1 MTLVVAAMVAVVPLG
16 GTVVSPPGVQA
27 AEPVTVLSG
36 FSVGFMVAYVAEK
49 EKLFEKEGVPVKMQY
64 SVSGKA
70 AVDAMVA
77 GAGVMAISGAF
88 PAVSAAAAAP
98 VYVVAP
104 ITRDDASTKLIV
116 RSSIQSVTD
125 LKGKRVGYQFGSDG
139 HLVMLRYLEKNGMTL
154 GDIASQN
161 VPAEGLVAA
170 FARGDLDGLA
180 VWEPHA
186 GKALEAVPGAKI
198 LASKGVVTIFNV
210 VTMRKDF
217 VEAQPEM
224 ARKLLRALVAAND
237 FIKTNVDR
245 AAQYTAEI
253 GKIDVA
259 QVKQIMPAY
268 TYDMTLDPAFYDGM
282 DAVASFLQARGLT
295 KLKADPRNF
304 VFDRLMRG
312 ISPSLV
318 K

>member
-1 MTLVVAAMVAVVPLG
+1 MVAVVPLG
-16 GTVVSPPGVQA
+16 GTVVTPPSVQA

-88 PAVSAAAAAP
+88 PAVSAAATAP

-104 ITRDDASTKLIV
+104 ITRDDSSTTDMVIV
-116 RSSIQSVTD
+116 RSGINTAAD
-125 LKGKRVGYQFGSDG
+125 LKGKRMGYQFGSDG

-154 GDIASQN
+154 GDVASQN

-170 FARGDLDGLA
+170 FARGDLDGLV

-186 GKALEAVPGAKI
+186 GKALEAVPGAKV
-198 LASKGVVTIFNV
+198 LDSKGVVTIFNV

-217 VEAQPEM
+217 VEAQPET
-224 ARKLLRALVAAND
+224 ARKLLRALVTANE
-237 FIKTNVDR
+237 FIKKNVDR
-245 AAQYTAEI
+245 AAQHTAEV
-253 GKIDVA
+253 GKIDLA
-259 QVKQIMPAY
+259 QVKRIMPSY
-268 TYDMTLDPAFYDGM
+268 TYDMTMDPAFHDGM

-295 KLKADPRNF
+295 KQKADSRRF
-304 VFDRLMRG
+304 VFDRLMREV
-312 ISPSLV
+312 SPSFV